1 MSIRS
6 MLLDRTGKVRVTNR
20 YSDDSSVVFL
30 SQNTLRSLTL
40 FLGDI
45 AYVKSKSRRTTVLVA
60 LACRDMNNRNASMN
74 SVVRENLDVKDRDV
88 LHIQQCL
95 GITYVSTLTC

>member
-1 MSIRS
+1 M
-6 MLLDRTGKVRVTNR
+6 LDRTGKIRVTNG

-40 FLGDI
+40 FPGDI
-45 AYVKSKSRRTTVLVA
+45 ALVKSKSRRTTVLIA
-60 LACRDMNNRNASMN
+60 LACGEVNDGNASMN
-74 SVVRENLDVKDRDV
+74 SVVRENLDVKDGDV

-95 GITYVSTLTC
+95 DITYVSTLTC

>member
-1 MSIRS
+1 
-6 MLLDRTGKVRVTNR
+6 MLLDRTSKIRVTNR
-20 YSDDSSVVFL
+20 YSEDSSVVFL

-45 AYVKSKSRRTTVLVA
+45 AYVKSKSRRTTVLIA
-60 LACRDMNNRNASMN
+60 LACGDVNDGNASMN
-74 SVVRENLDVKDRDV
+74 SVVRENLNVKDGDV

-95 GITYVSTLTC
+95 DITYVSTLTC